1 MRGICYAEVM
11 SIDSEILNE
20 FVQESKSL
28 IEESLD
34 ILSDIESDPGQTKR
48 LENYG
53 NNVDR
58 IMGGAK
64 NLAIMV
70 DEKHPLHFISDYC
83 ALCKAVGYKASQIR
97 NNPQF
102 YFVCVALL
110 LDATETLQDML
121 GHLDKADHTFKN
133 FLTETFLERLK
144 WVSEQFGKEYRES
157 VGEKSLGQ
165 NEIDDLLKK
174 LGLG

>member
-1 MRGICYAEVM
+1 M
-11 SIDSEILNE
+11 SLDIEILNE

-28 IEESLD
+28 IDESLE
-34 ILSDIESDPGQTKR
+34 ILSEIESDPNQVKK
-48 LENYG
+48 LESFG

-64 NLAIMV
+64 NLALLV
-70 DEKHPLHFISDYC
+70 DKTHPLHFISDYC
-83 ALCKAVGYKASQIR
+83 ALCKAVGYKASQIK

-110 LDATETLQDML
+110 LDATETLQAMINNL
-121 GHLDKADHTFKN
+121 KFTEASAKN
-133 FLTETFLERLK
+133 FLTETFLERLR
-144 WVSEQFGKEYRES
+144 WVSDQFGKDFRET

-165 NEIDDLLKK
+165 NDIDELLKK
-174 LGLG
+174 LGIG

>member
-1 MRGICYAEVM
+1 M

-28 IEESLD
+28 IDESLE
-34 ILSDIESDPGQTKR
+34 ILSEVETDPAQSQR

-64 NLAIMV
+64 NLALMV
-70 DEKHPLHFISDYC
+70 EAKHPLHFISDYC
-83 ALCKAVGYKASQIR
+83 ALCKAVGYKASQIK

-110 LDATETLQDML
+110 LDATESLQDMVE
-121 GHLDKADHTFKN
+121 HLDKDNHSFKN

-144 WVSEQFGKEYRES
+144 WVSEQFGKEYRET

>member
-1 MRGICYAEVM
+1 M

-20 FVQESKSL
+20 FVLESKSL
-28 IEESLD
+28 IDESLE
-34 ILSDIESDPGQTKR
+34 ILSEIESDPKQTKR

-64 NLAIMV
+64 NLALMV
-70 DEKHPLHFISDYC
+70 DAKHPLHFISDYC
-83 ALCKAVGYKASQIR
+83 ALCKAVGYKASQIK

-110 LDATETLQDML
+110 LDATETLQEMIE
-121 GHLDKADHTFKN
+121 HLNKLDHHSFKN
-133 FLTETFLERLK
+133 YLSETFLERLK
-144 WVSEQFGKEYRES
+144 WVSEQFGKEYRET
-157 VGEKSLGQ
+157 VGEKSLDQ
-165 NEIDDLLKK
+165 NDIDNLLKK

>member
-1 MRGICYAEVM
+1 M
-11 SIDSEILNE
+11 SLDTEILNE
-20 FVQESKSL
+20 FIEESKSL
-28 IEESLD
+28 IEESLE
-34 ILSDIESDPGQTKR
+34 ILSDVESDPKQGKK

-64 NLAIMV
+64 NLALMV
-70 DEKHPLHFISDYC
+70 DAKHPLHFISDYC
-83 ALCKAVGYKASQIR
+83 ALCKAVGYKASQIH

-110 LDATETLQDML
+110 LDATETLLEMVIN
-121 GHLDKADHTFKN
+121 LDKQNHSFKTY
-133 FLTETFLERLK
+133 LTETFLERLK
-144 WVSEQFGKEYRES
+144 WVSEQFGKDYRET
-157 VGEKSLGQ
+157 VGDKSLGQ